1 MIRSVD
7 VRRLLLAG
15 ACALAFAFAPL
26 VIRAQSPQA
35 ATGAPAAAPSGTPH
49 PITLADYPRFK
60 RIAAPSI
67 SNDGKWL
74 LYTVTPN
81 EGDGTLVV
89 KSLDTEKV
97 YEIPRGTGAVMS
109 DNAHWV
115 GYFIAPPSGGRNG
128 AGRGGRGGGGRRRA
142 IGYAGDW
149 RGRGCAHAARLRDS
163 RFSRPARRRRCP
175 RWRASRFRRT
185 ASGC

>member
-15 ACALAFAFAPL
+15 ACALAFAVAPL

-35 ATGAPAAAPSGTPH
+35 ATGAPAAAPSGGTPH

-60 RIAAPSI
+60 RITAPSI

-109 DNAHWV
+109 DNAHWA
-115 GYFIAPPSGGRNG
+115 GTAPDVAG
-128 AGRGGRGGGGRRRA
+128 AVVVAAAGLTRRPPART
-142 IGYAGDW
+142 
-149 RGRGCAHAARLRDS
+149 RLRPRSAPS
-163 RFSRPARRRRCP
+163 RFSISRPARRRRCP